1 MQTFQKPC
9 QTSAQISPAVVA
21 IVGDLKRYLRE
32 RGVLQVVPWLIGLT
46 FFVIVIFVIQT
57 GNKNKTWAVA
67 YALWKSILISIG
79 VAIFFFLLTQFVV
92 MPVLTARIDRAYAQM
107 QR

>member
-1 MQTFQKPC
+1 MH
-9 QTSAQISPAVVA
+9 
-21 IVGDLKRYLRE
+21 
-32 RGVLQVVPWLIGLT
+32 VLQVVPWLIGLT

-67 YALWKSILISIG
+67 YPLWKSILISVGI
-79 VAIFFFLLTQFVV
+79 AIFFFLLSQFVV
-92 MPVLTARIDRAYAQM
+92 MPVLTARIDRAYAKM